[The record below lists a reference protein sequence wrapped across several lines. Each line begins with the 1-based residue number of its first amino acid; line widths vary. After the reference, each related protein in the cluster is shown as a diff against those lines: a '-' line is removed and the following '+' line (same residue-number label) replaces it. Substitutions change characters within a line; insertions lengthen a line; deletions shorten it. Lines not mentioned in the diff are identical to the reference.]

1 MVAGSSYMV
10 IEHDL
15 GCGHKFNAY
24 GPRLD
29 LPAAVLTQFTEMS
42 SEWRQLCE
50 PIPLWEQPMM
60 LESEELQRTSSSQ
73 ICPVPSPNLQKE
85 TDNCYMVV
93 LHQNIYIFYGVRGN
107 ITSLWLFLPIH
118 ANCTQLWTLKVSSHP
133 RSAASPNC
141 EAREYPS
148 CRQATSDSV
157 CPQKSSQIVPHWPS
171 MKISTRPDM

>member
-1 MVAGSSYMV
+1 MVAGSFYMA

-29 LPAAVLTQFTEMS
+29 LPAAVLTQLTEMS
-42 SEWRQLCE
+42 SEWPQLCE

-85 TDNCYMVV
+85 TDNSYIVV
-93 LHQNIYIFYGVRGN
+93 LHQYIYIFYSVRGN

-118 ANCTQLWTLKVSSHP
+118 ANCTHTIMNTKGFFS
-133 RSAASPNC
+133 
-141 EAREYPS
+141 
-148 CRQATSDSV
+148 
-157 CPQKSSQIVPHWPS
+157 PQKCG
-171 MKISTRPDM
+171 ISKL

>member
-1 MVAGSSYMV
+1 MV

-29 LPAAVLTQFTEMS
+29 LPAAVLTQLTEMS
-42 SEWRQLCE
+42 SEWPQLCE

-85 TDNCYMVV
+85 TDNSYIVL
-93 LHQNIYIFYGVRGN
+93 LHQYIILYIFYSVWEILRVCGCFYQYMP
-107 ITSLWLFLPIH
+107 TAHTLS
-118 ANCTQLWTLKVSSHP
+118 WTLKVSSHP

-157 CPQKSSQIVPHWPS
+157 CPQKSSQIVPHWPP